1 VNVSGMGIVS
11 KVMVLPVIRPAP
23 IILLLLAIVSAVAYA
38 RRKGDQPRNH
48 FASAKATVH
57 H

>member
-1 VNVSGMGIVS
+1 
-11 KVMVLPVIRPAP
+11 MVLPVIRPAP